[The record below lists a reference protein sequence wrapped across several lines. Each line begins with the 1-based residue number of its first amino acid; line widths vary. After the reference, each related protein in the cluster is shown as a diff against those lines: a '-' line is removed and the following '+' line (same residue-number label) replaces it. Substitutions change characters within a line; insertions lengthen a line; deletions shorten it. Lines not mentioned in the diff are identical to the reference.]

1 MILAGTNWHKGVLG
15 LTAGRIAQK
24 YHRPT
29 LMISIEGERAVGSA
43 RSIPTID
50 LHAQLESI
58 ADVFE
63 HFGGHEFAC
72 GFSLQAARVN
82 ELRERLTEKFDQLDA
97 DLFRRDAHVDAR
109 LNLGDVT
116 ADFIAA
122 HEMLQPFGAGNP
134 QPLFCASN
142 VSVLSRRGFSENC
155 CELMLEDSSGRASAV
170 VWPSASS
177 LNGVLAAGS
186 NADVLFQ
193 VEPGPRLTLLDA
205 RNSTES

>member
-1 MILAGTNWHKGVLG
+1 M
-15 LTAGRIAQK
+15 
-24 YHRPT
+24 
-29 LMISIEGERAVGSA
+29 
-43 RSIPTID
+43 
-50 LHAQLESI
+50 HAQLESI

-72 GFSLQAARVN
+72 GFSLSAARVE
-82 ELRERLTEKFDQLDA
+82 ELRERLSEKFDQLDA

-142 VSVLSRRGFSENC
+142 VGVLSRRGFSEDC